1 MRTLWLRVLFFGS
14 LSLALCAPA
23 QATSVVAAENV
34 QVFQETVRHQNSDRT
49 VLVLRPAVPASSTP
63 PPVFVLLHFLDGS
76 ASEMAN
82 LVEISKL
89 VRDRGAWVLLPQAIE
104 GNWNH
109 TPNPAD
115 DLGDTIGAVDLH
127 AGLVGFSAVDDVGFL
142 ARMIDELTQRHGL
155 DAHRVYMGGYSNG
168 ALMTVRFA
176 CERPDKI
183 AGGAVVGAT
192 MRNTQQP
199 ECQPPLPVSMIY
211 INGTA
216 DQVAPY
222 AGSTTSL
229 SADAALAFWVQAN
242 GCAPTPQHST
252 LPDTQPD
259 GTSTSRRAWRSCT
272 GGVGVDHL
280 TVQGGGHTWP
290 GTIDFTPSLGH
301 ASQDYQAS
309 DVIWDF
315 FLQYSR

>member
-1 MRTLWLRVLFFGS
+1 MRTGIFRF
-14 LSLALCAPA
+14 LAPMILGLGIAAPA
-23 QATSVVAAENV
+23 QATSVVAVENV
-34 QVFQETVRHQNSDRT
+34 HAFQETITHQNTART
-49 VLVLRPAVPASSTP
+49 VLVLRPALPASSTP

-76 ASEMAN
+76 SSEMAN

-89 VRDRGAWVLLPQAIE
+89 VRDRGAWVLLPQAIQ

-115 DLGDTIGAVDLH
+115 QLADLGAIDLH

-142 ARMIDELTQRHGL
+142 AKMIDTLTVRHGL

-176 CERPDKI
+176 CERPEKI

-192 MRNTQQP
+192 MRNTQEP
-199 ECQPPLPVSMIY
+199 ACTPGTPVSMLY
-211 INGTA
+211 INGSA

-229 SADAALAFWVQAN
+229 SADAALSFWVQAN
-242 GCAPTPQHST
+242 GCNPTPQTTT
-252 LPDTQPD
+252 LPDAAPD
-259 GTSTSRRAWRSCT
+259 GTTTQRRAWRSCA
-272 GGVGVDHL
+272 GDVGVDHY
-280 TVQGGGHTWP
+280 TVQNGGHTWP
-290 GTIDFTPSLGH
+290 GTIDFTPSLGK
-301 ASQDYQAS
+301 ASQDFQAT

-315 FLQYSR
+315 FMQYSR

>member
-1 MRTLWLRVLFFGS
+1 MRTGMLRLMALAILCLG
-14 LSLALCAPA
+14 LSGPAL
-23 QATSVVAAENV
+23 ATSVVAVENV
-34 QVFQETVRHQNSDRT
+34 RAFQETIIHQDAART
-49 VLVLRPAVPASSTP
+49 VLVLRPQVASGSAP

-76 ASEMAN
+76 SSEMAN

-89 VRDRGAWVLLPQAIE
+89 VRDRGAWVLLPQAVE

-109 TPNPAD
+109 TPNLAD
-115 DLGDTIGAVDLH
+115 GLGGLGAIDLH

-142 ARMIDELTQRHGL
+142 ARMIDTLTQRHGL

-176 CERPDKI
+176 CERPEKI

-192 MRNTQQP
+192 MRNTQ
-199 ECQPPLPVSMIY
+199 LPKCAPNRPVPMLY

-222 AGSTTSL
+222 NGSTTGI
-229 SADAALAFWVQAN
+229 SAAEALAFWVQAN
-242 GCAPTPQHST
+242 GCHPTPQTST
-252 LPDTQPD
+252 LPDTTPD
-259 GTSTSRRAWRSCT
+259 GTTTRRDAWRGCAE
-272 GGVGVDHL
+272 GVGVDHY

-290 GTIDFTPSLGH
+290 GTIDFTPSLGK
-301 ASQDYQAS
+301 ASQDFQAT
-309 DVIWDF
+309 DVIWNF
-315 FLQYSR
+315 FMQYSRP